1 MSSTDNTTADWR
13 EEVGTVRRAVAG
25 MIRRMGVKL
34 TEGTLWQAVGHLL
47 GDNRTKETRDAEVFG
62 TLGFYSRPKPGANA
76 EVVVVFPGGSSN
88 PVIIGTRDE
97 ELRATVANLN
107 QGETAMCNRAT
118 IILCKPDGTV
128 EIRLPTGTAMELA
141 TKQDL
146 AILRDAISSA
156 VIAVGGGGAN
166 AINVAADLAATTAY
180 AALNPPRTPPTP
192 PWPMGTFILKAQ

>member
-47 GDNRTKETRDAEVFG
+47 SDNRTRETRDAEVFG
-62 TLGFYSRPKPGANA
+62 TIGFYSRPKPGANA

-128 EIRLPTGTAMELA
+128 EIRTPGGTALALPTLA
-141 TKQDL
+141 DHN
-146 AILRDAISSA
+146 ALRAAFNAHVHTSA
-156 VIAVGGGGAN
+156 SPG
-166 AINVAADLAATTAY
+166 
-180 AALNPPRTPPTP
+180 NPTSIPVPGPTP
-192 PWPMGTFILKAQ
+192 LIPVASPSGTTVLKAQ